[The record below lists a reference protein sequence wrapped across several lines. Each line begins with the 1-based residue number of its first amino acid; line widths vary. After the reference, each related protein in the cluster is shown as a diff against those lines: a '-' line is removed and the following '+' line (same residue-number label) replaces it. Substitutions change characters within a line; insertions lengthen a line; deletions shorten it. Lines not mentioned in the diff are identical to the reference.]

1 MSTVTASLS
10 KTLGLPKAGEVVA
23 AAAEQVSIM
32 RRSGRILKKT
42 AEAFV
47 ADNVA
52 RLGAALAFYTTVAVA
67 PLLVLTI
74 ALAGTVFGV
83 GEARLT
89 VIGEIERL
97 AGSQASAAVAA
108 VQSPTATTTGTLA
121 TLLGIGTLFFGSL
134 GVFTNLQDALNA
146 IWRVPP
152 QPTVGWWHF
161 LRRRLFSLASVL
173 VTGFLLLVSLVASAA
188 LSWLGSQTALRLG
201 LPVLGLQL
209 VNNAISFA
217 VVTSL
222 FALVFRLLP
231 DTRVLMRHVWIGAAV
246 TALLF
251 TVGKTALGF
260 YLGRASLTSAYG
272 AAGSLLV
279 LLLWCYYA
287 AQIVF
292 LGAEFTRVTA
302 LSNGGR
308 DFAPLT
314 EPEQRSRPVLE
325 PAKSLPKRSTKVR

>member
-1 MSTVTASLS
+1 MPLRAAHRPKTRTA
-10 KTLGLPKAGEVVA
+10 PKGESAIDA
-23 AAAEQVSIM
+23 AVEQVGILK
-32 RRSGRILKKT
+32 RSGLILKKT
-42 AEAFV
+42 VHAFF
-47 ADNVA
+47 ADNVT

-67 PLLVLTI
+67 PLLVLAV
-74 ALAGTVFGV
+74 ALAGTVFA
-83 GEARLT
+83 ERDARSQ

-97 AGSQASAAVAA
+97 AGPQASAAVAA
-108 VQSPTATTTGTLA
+108 LQSPAATTSGTLA
-121 TLLGIGTLFFGSL
+121 ALIGVGSLIFGAL
-134 GVFTNLQDALNA
+134 GVFSQLQNALNA

-152 QPTVGWWHF
+152 KPSISLWHF
-161 LRRRLFSLASVL
+161 LQQRLFSIATVMA
-173 VTGFLLLVSLVASAA
+173 TGFLLMVSLIASAV
-188 LSWLGSQTALRLG
+188 LSWLGARTARQLG
-201 LPVLGLQL
+201 LPVLGLQI
-209 VNNAISFA
+209 VNNVISFG

-222 FALVFRLLP
+222 FALVFQLLP
-231 DTRVLMRHVWIGAAV
+231 DTRVRLRHVWLGAAV

-251 TVGKTALGF
+251 TVGKTVLGL

-308 DFAPLT
+308 DFSPLA
-314 EPEQRSRPVLE
+314 EPAERSRPV
-325 PAKSLPKRSTKVR
+325 

>member
-1 MSTVTASLS
+1 MS
-10 KTLGLPKAGEVVA
+10 GLPARGTKTRVLAQGKFVISA
-23 AAAEQVSIM
+23 AVEQVGIIK
-32 RRSGRILKKT
+32 RSGRILMRT
-42 AEAFV
+42 VQAFA

-74 ALAGTVFGV
+74 AMAGTVFGA
-83 GEARLT
+83 GDARLQ

-108 VQSPTATTTGTLA
+108 VQSPAATTTGLFA
-121 TLLGIGTLFFGSL
+121 TLLGVGTLIFGTL
-134 GVFTNLQDALNA
+134 GVFTQLQDALNA
-146 IWRVPP
+146 IWRVRPR
-152 QPTVGWWHF
+152 PTKGWWHY
-161 LRRRLFSLASVL
+161 LLRRLFSLATVM
-173 VTGFLLLVSLVASAA
+173 VTGFLLLVSLVASAM
-188 LSWLGSQTALRLG
+188 LSWLGMQTAERLG
-201 LPVLGLQL
+201 LPVLGLQV
-209 VNNAISFA
+209 VNNGLSFC
-217 VVTSL
+217 VVTAL

-231 DTRVLMRHVWIGAAV
+231 DTPVRMRHVWIGAAV

-251 TVGKTALGF
+251 TAGKTLLGL

-292 LGAEFTRVTA
+292 FGAEFTRVTA

-308 DFAPLT
+308 DFTPLA
-314 EPEQRSRPVLE
+314 EPEECGRPL
-325 PAKSLPKRSTKVR
+325 

>member
-1 MSTVTASLS
+1 MSP
-10 KTLGLPKAGEVVA
+10 LPPHRTKIPSPPKGEGVIA
-23 AAAEQVSIM
+23 AAVEQVSIVT
-32 RRSGRILKKT
+32 RSGQILLRT
-42 AEAFV
+42 AQAFV

-74 ALAGTVFGV
+74 AVAGTVFATGD
-83 GEARLT
+83 ARQR

-108 VQSPTATTTGTLA
+108 VQSPAATTTGLLA
-121 TLLGIGTLFFGSL
+121 TLLGFATLIFGAL
-134 GVFTNLQDALNA
+134 GVFTNLQGALNV

-152 QPTVGWWHF
+152 QPAVGWWVF
-161 LRRRLFSLASVL
+161 LKRRLFSLATVIA
-173 VTGFLLLVSLVASAA
+173 TGFLLLVSLIASAA
-188 LSWLGSQTALRLG
+188 LSWLGAQTAQRLG
-201 LPVLGLQL
+201 LPVLGLQI
-209 VNNAISFA
+209 VNNVISFG
-217 VVTSL
+217 VVTAL
-222 FALVFRLLP
+222 FAMVFRLLP
-231 DTRVLMRHVWIGAAV
+231 DTPVRMRHVWIGAAV

-251 TVGKTALGF
+251 TIGKSVLGL

-292 LGAEFTRVTA
+292 LGAEFTRITA
-302 LSNGGR
+302 WSDGGR
-308 DFAPLT
+308 DFTSLAELEKRQRPL
-314 EPEQRSRPVLE
+314 
-325 PAKSLPKRSTKVR
+325 

>member
-1 MSTVTASLS
+1 MSTHPVSPAKSHH
-10 KTLGLPKAGEVVA
+10 LPHGEQVLA
-23 AAAEQVSIM
+23 AAVEQVGII
-32 RRSGRILKKT
+32 RRSGRILART
-42 AEAFV
+42 IHAF
-47 ADNVA
+47 ASDNII

-67 PLLVLTI
+67 PLMVLVI
-74 ALAGTVFGV
+74 AMAGTVFGA
-83 GEARLT
+83 GDARQQ

-108 VQSPTATTTGTLA
+108 VHSPAPGPSGLLA
-121 TLLGIGTLFFGSL
+121 TLLGAGTLVFGTL
-134 GVFTNLQDALNA
+134 GVFNQLQDALNA

-152 QPTVGWWHF
+152 KPLLGWWHF
-161 LRRRLFSLASVL
+161 LKGRLFSLAAVI
-173 VTGFLLLVSLVASAA
+173 VTGFLLLVSLVASAM
-188 LSWLGSQTALRLG
+188 LSWLGAQTAQRLA

-209 VNNAISFA
+209 ANNGLSFG
-217 VVTSL
+217 VITVL

-231 DTRVLMRHVWIGAAV
+231 ETRVRMRHVWIGAAV

-251 TVGKTALGF
+251 TAGKTVLGH

-292 LGAEFTRVTA
+292 FGAEFTRVTA

-308 DFAPLT
+308 DFTPLM
-314 EPEQRSRPVLE
+314 EPREHSRPL
-325 PAKSLPKRSTKVR
+325 

>member
-1 MSTVTASLS
+1 MPALTANEAKLRHSII
-10 KTLGLPKAGEVVA
+10 GHGAIA
-23 AAAEQVSIM
+23 AAVEQVGILT
-32 RRSGRILKKT
+32 RSGRILIRT
-42 AEAFV
+42 VQAFI
-47 ADNVA
+47 ADNVT

-67 PLLVLTI
+67 PLLVLAI
-74 ALAGTVFGV
+74 ALAGTVFGS
-83 GEARLT
+83 GDARLT
-89 VIGEIERL
+89 VITEIESL

-121 TLLGIGTLFFGSL
+121 TMLGVATLVFGSI
-134 GVFTNLQDALNA
+134 GVFTNLQGALNA

-152 QPTVGWWHF
+152 QPNNGWWHF
-161 LRRRLFSLASVL
+161 LRRRLFSLATVMA
-173 VTGFLLLVSLVASAA
+173 TGFLLVVSLVASAV
-188 LSWLGSQTALRLG
+188 LSWLGAQTAQRLG

-209 VNNAISFA
+209 VNNAISFC

-231 DTRVLMRHVWIGAAV
+231 DTRVQMRHVWIGAAV

-251 TVGKTALGF
+251 TVGKSVLGL

-292 LGAEFTRVTA
+292 FGAEFTRVTA
-302 LSNGGR
+302 LSNGGL
-308 DFAPLT
+308 DFTALA
-314 EPEQRSRPVLE
+314 E
-325 PAKSLPKRSTKVR
+325 PAQPGRPASKTTPVR

>member
-1 MSTVTASLS
+1 MSTLPSHHS
-10 KTLGLPKAGEVVA
+10 KSRPAPKGESVLA
-23 AAAEQVSIM
+23 AAVEQVSIL
-32 RRSGRILKKT
+32 RRSGLILMKT
-42 AEAFV
+42 AHAFV

-52 RLGAALAFYTTVAVA
+52 RLGAALAFYTTVAIA
-67 PLLVLTI
+67 PLLVLAL
-74 ALAGTVFGV
+74 ALAGAVFGQ
-83 GEARLT
+83 GEARRE

-97 AGSQASAAVAA
+97 AGSQASAAVAT
-108 VQSPTATTTGTLA
+108 VQSPTATTTGMLA
-121 TLLGIGTLFFGSL
+121 TLLGVGTLIFGTL

-152 QPTVGWWHF
+152 HPATSWWHF
-161 LRRRLFSLASVL
+161 LQRRLFSLATVMA
-173 VTGFLLLVSLVASAA
+173 TGFLLLVSLIASAV
-188 LSWLGSQTALRLG
+188 LSWLGAETAQRFG
-201 LPVLGLQL
+201 LPVLGLQV
-209 VNNAISFA
+209 VNNLISFGI
-217 VVTSL
+217 VTSL

-231 DTRVLMRHVWIGAAV
+231 DTRVRMRHVWLGAAV

-251 TVGKTALGF
+251 TLGKSLLGL

-279 LLLWCYYA
+279 LLLWSYYV

-308 DFAPLT
+308 DFSPLA
-314 EPEQRSRPVLE
+314 EAAERSRPF
-325 PAKSLPKRSTKVR
+325 

>member
-1 MSTVTASLS
+1 ML
-10 KTLGLPKAGEVVA
+10 A
-23 AAAEQVSIM
+23 AAVEQAGII
-32 RRSGRILKKT
+32 RRSGRILART
-42 AEAFV
+42 VQAF
-47 ADNVA
+47 ASDNII

-67 PLLVLTI
+67 PLLVLVI
-74 ALAGTVFGV
+74 WMAGTVFGA
-83 GEARLT
+83 GDARQQ

-108 VQSPTATTTGTLA
+108 VHSPASAPSGLLA
-121 TLLGIGTLFFGSL
+121 TLFGASTLIFGTL
-134 GVFTNLQDALNA
+134 GVFNQLQDALNA

-152 QPTVGWWHF
+152 KPVRGWWHF
-161 LRRRLFSLASVL
+161 LQGRLFSLATVI
-173 VTGFLLLVSLVASAA
+173 VTGFLLLVSLVASAM
-188 LSWLGSQTALRLG
+188 LSWLGAQTAQRLD

-209 VNNAISFA
+209 MNNTLSFG
-217 VVTSL
+217 VVTVL

-231 DTRVLMRHVWIGAAV
+231 ETRVRLRHVWIGAAV

-251 TVGKTALGF
+251 TVGKTLLGH

-292 LGAEFTRVTA
+292 FGAEFTRVTA
-302 LSNGGR
+302 LSDGGR
-308 DFAPLT
+308 DFTPLAEPTSRRAP
-314 EPEQRSRPVLE
+314 RRVGAS
-325 PAKSLPKRSTKVR
+325 

>member
-1 MSTVTASLS
+1 MI
-10 KTLGLPKAGEVVA
+10 A
-23 AAAEQVSIM
+23 AAVEQVGIIK
-32 RRSGRILKKT
+32 RSGRISLKT
-42 AEAFV
+42 VQAFA

-67 PLLVLTI
+67 PLLVLSI
-74 ALAGTVFGV
+74 AMAGTVFGA
-83 GEARLT
+83 GEARQQ
-89 VIGEIERL
+89 VIGEIARL
-97 AGSQASAAVAA
+97 AGAQAGAAVAA
-108 VQSPTATTTGTLA
+108 VQSPAATATGMLA
-121 TLLGIGTLFFGSL
+121 TLLGVGTLIFGGL

-152 QPTVGWWHF
+152 QPAKGWWHF
-161 LRRRLFSLASVL
+161 LKRRLFSLATVIA
-173 VTGFLLLVSLVASAA
+173 TGFLLLVSLIVSAV
-188 LSWLGSQTALRLG
+188 LSWLGTETAQRFG
-201 LPVLGLQL
+201 LPVFGLQL
-209 VNNAISFA
+209 VNNVISFG

-231 DTRVLMRHVWIGAAV
+231 DTRVQMRHVWIGSSV

-251 TVGKTALGF
+251 TVGKSLLGI

-279 LLLWCYYA
+279 LLLWCYYV

-308 DFAPLT
+308 DFTPLA
-314 EPEQRSRPVLE
+314 EPAELSRPL
-325 PAKSLPKRSTKVR
+325 

>member
-1 MSTVTASLS
+1 
-10 KTLGLPKAGEVVA
+10 LPKAESVIA
-23 AAAEQVSIM
+23 AAVEQVSII
-32 RRSGRILKKT
+32 RRSGRILT
-42 AEAFV
+42 RTVQAFA

-67 PLLVLTI
+67 PLLVLAI
-74 ALAGTVFGV
+74 AMAGIVFGE
-83 GEARLT
+83 GDARLQ

-108 VQSPTATTTGTLA
+108 VQSPAATTTGMLA
-121 TLLGIGTLFFGSL
+121 TLLGVGTLVFGTL
-134 GVFTNLQDALNA
+134 GVFTQLQDALNA

-152 QPTVGWWHF
+152 QPAKNWWHY
-161 LRRRLFSLASVL
+161 LQRRLFSLATVM
-173 VTGFLLLVSLVASAA
+173 VTGFLLLVSLVASAM
-188 LSWLGSQTALRLG
+188 LSWLGAQTAQRLG
-201 LPVLGLQL
+201 LPVLGLQV
-209 VNNAISFA
+209 VNNGISFG

-231 DTRVLMRHVWIGAAV
+231 DTPVRMRHVWIGAAV

-251 TVGKTALGF
+251 TVGKTLLGL

-308 DFAPLT
+308 DFTPLA
-314 EPEQRSRPVLE
+314 EPEERSRPL
-325 PAKSLPKRSTKVR
+325 